1 MVDGDVTPLQFTRSI
16 AKPLEDS
23 MLPQPTSAQVGEIII
38 PCAGTYVTILNQTE
52 IDQGRNCDAIPV
64 GDVVITSA
72 FDCAN
77 VANDDGTTNWDAQD
91 VVSAQLDLAGD
102 YLWGYIADIRADV
115 VYRSN
120 PPVLSYLQ
128 TGGLAM
134 ATITA
139 QLPIP

>member
-1 MVDGDVTPLQFTRSI
+1 
-16 AKPLEDS
+16 
-23 MLPQPTSAQVGEIII
+23 MLPQPTTAQVGEIVI

-64 GDVVITSA
+64 GDTVITAA

-77 VANDDGTTNWDAQD
+77 VANDDGSTNWEAQD

-102 YLWGYIADIRADV
+102 YLWSYVAELRADV
-115 VYRSN
+115 VYRGN
-120 PPVLSYLQ
+120 PPLLSYLQ
-128 TGGLAM
+128 LGGLAM